1 MAAKYNVK
9 QCAIEF
15 RVTQAEFANAILYYE
30 GVFGVSHRK
39 TDQPELVLLTAY
51 KKKKKERLFYV
62 GIRAMAEGSTVLGP
76 VVYWFTES
84 SIQDA
89 YDDLLNGQKP
99 GPQDEPPV
107 SDQGGHYRT
116 SVIDAF
122 DNRFGSI
129 NPDYPLTLAKEPPSE
144 V

>member
-1 MAAKYNVK
+1 MHAKYHIK

-15 RVTQAEFANAILYYE
+15 RVTQAEFARAILHYE
-30 GVFGVSHRK
+30 SVFGVSHRK
-39 TDQPELVLLTAY
+39 TDQPELVLLAGY
-51 KKKKKERLFYV
+51 EKKKRRFYV

-84 SIQDA
+84 NIQDA
-89 YDDLLNGQKP
+89 YDDILNGQKP
-99 GPQDEPPV
+99 DSQNEPPEA
-107 SDQGGHYRT
+107 DQGGHYRT

-129 NPDYPLTLAKEPPSE
+129 NPDYPLALAKEPPSE

>member
-1 MAAKYNVK
+1 MAATYHIK
-9 QCAIEF
+9 QCAVEF
-15 RVTQAEFANAILYYE
+15 RVTQAEFAKAISYYE
-30 GVFGVSHRK
+30 GVFGVKHSP
-39 TDQPELVLLTAY
+39 TDQPELVLLTSY
-51 KKKKKERLFYV
+51 KKKKRQFYV

-84 SIQDA
+84 DIQDV

-116 SVIDAF
+116 SVIDIY

-129 NPDYPLTLAKEPPSE
+129 NPDYPLAPTSAEYEPTDE
-144 V
+144 